1 MYKQGDKV
9 TYEFQP
15 GRTGTGSVVY
25 GPFRL
30 AGVGTQ
36 MCVVEWLDGAFK
48 GEAQTLP
55 MERLKPAPQ
64 FEVGQV
70 VRANGTKGLFKVVAG
85 PFNRQTGS
93 KFYIL
98 EDPDGSQDMEYE
110 AYMVP
115 VVE

>member
-1 MYKQGDKV
+1 MPFNAGDKI

-15 GRTGTGSVVY
+15 GRTGTGSVAY

-36 MCVVEWLDGAFK
+36 MCVVEWLEGDFK
-48 GEAQTLP
+48 GEAQVLP
-55 MERLKPAPQ
+55 MDRLKPAPR
-64 FEVGQV
+64 FKVGQV
-70 VRANGTKGLFKVVAG
+70 VRTHGVLYKVVAG
-85 PFNRQTGS
+85 PFRRSTGS
-93 KFYIL
+93 DMYVL
-98 EDPDGSQDMEYE
+98 EDPNGDHEMEYE